1 MSIIA
6 VKVTAQSHDFY
17 IPTWRIS
24 GNLHN
29 MSAFQMP
36 DGSVTCNI
44 IDWTAFNLATG
55 MGSSDK
61 QTLVRMMSNLC
72 EELIQ
77 YGYYQRSGDVE
88 DRDDAIP
95 YLLQVVSG
103 VYIGVEVDYSY
114 TPLEDALMIVI
125 GNGDAFFYNN
135 HESVN
140 GAYHKYNDTV
150 FLSDSNHV
158 ISAVSLYNSGMHGAI
173 EGYSHCGNRM
183 CEWTHYFANNDSN
196 ALMNSLVNATWI
208 EPPIP
213 ERSCLD
219 MFDLSNRFSPRTKN
233 EGFGC
238 YALSHQDLSDIMN
251 DMYLKVNAMYFTS
264 VGGFMGNPTDY
275 ILGCRCYH
283 GMLHDVSKWVNTSTF
298 NVGTYNFGQSWN
310 AHLPAH
316 TPPEPEDEYS
326 KAHRGDFQVVASEFA
341 THDFGILDIP
351 TALASRMR
359 GDYLD
364 YAPFVKYQL
373 YLPYVGY
380 VDLNPND
387 IIDGKIGILMNV
399 DVISGQGLYVIYTKD
414 NSKHQKVDGT
424 TDSEHVILTIPCQLG
439 IDIPFTEN
447 LFQNFVR
454 ACVGTLGNAVAI
466 GASAGV
472 AGGMVAAGMASQRLH
487 SINEGTKEGIRKG
500 RINKDAGEAMIAGRE
515 AYATQLENE
524 ATKGQ
529 VAGDALNQAVNM
541 LPSTPD
547 TTRSGG
553 FNGDTGV
560 LGSFN
565 PFIIVTFP
573 IIATPNGF
581 EDIFGNRCAVIDT
594 LSNCS
599 GFTQVVAVKP
609 TNDDVHKC
617 KYKNEIIALLQAG
630 VYL

>member
-1 MSIIA
+1 
-6 VKVTAQSHDFY
+6 
-17 IPTWRIS
+17 
-24 GNLHN
+24 
-29 MSAFQMP
+29 
-36 DGSVTCNI
+36 
-44 IDWTAFNLATG
+44 
-55 MGSSDK
+55 
-61 QTLVRMMSNLC
+61 
-72 EELIQ
+72 
-77 YGYYQRSGDVE
+77 
-88 DRDDAIP
+88 
-95 YLLQVVSG
+95 
-103 VYIGVEVDYSY
+103 
-114 TPLEDALMIVI
+114 
-125 GNGDAFFYNN
+125 
-135 HESVN
+135 
-140 GAYHKYNDTV
+140 
-150 FLSDSNHV
+150 
-158 ISAVSLYNSGMHGAI
+158 
-173 EGYSHCGNRM
+173 
-183 CEWTHYFANNDSN
+183 
-196 ALMNSLVNATWI
+196 
-208 EPPIP
+208 
-213 ERSCLD
+213 
-219 MFDLSNRFSPRTKN
+219 MFDLSNRFSPRTRN
-233 EGFGC
+233 DALGC
-238 YALSHQDLSDIMN
+238 YALSHNDLSDIMN
-251 DMYLKVNAMYFTS
+251 DMYLKANATYFTS

-283 GMLHDVSKWVNTSTF
+283 GMLHDVSKWAITSTF
-298 NVGTYNFGQSWN
+298 NVGMYNFGANWN
-310 AHLPAH
+310 GHYPAH
-316 TPPEPEDEYS
+316 TPPEPGDEYS
-326 KAHRGDFQVVASEFA
+326 KAHRGDFQVVATEFA

-424 TDSEHVILTIPCQLG
+424 TDSEQVILTVPCQLG

-454 ACVGTLGNAVAI
+454 ACVNTIGNAVAI
-466 GASAGV
+466 GASAGI
-472 AGGMVAAGMASQRLH
+472 AGGVAAAGMKANALASQ
-487 SINEGTKEGIRKG
+487 NQT
-500 RINKDAGEAMIAGRE
+500 NKVVYSSPRM
-515 AYATQLENE
+515 
-524 ATKGQ
+524 
-529 VAGDALNQAVNM
+529 NQAVKESNDLMTSNRDAEVNSIHNQATMHQIAGNAFTQSLNM
-541 LPSTPD
+541 LPSTPE

-553 FNGDTGV
+553 FNSDTGV

-594 LSNCS
+594 LDNCS

-609 TNDDVHKC
+609 TNDDVYKC

>member
-17 IPTWRIS
+17 IPTWRVS

-36 DGSVTCNI
+36 DASVTCNI
-44 IDWTAFNLATG
+44 IDGTAFYAATG

-61 QTLVRMMSNLC
+61 QTLVRMMNNLC

-95 YLLQVVSG
+95 YLLQIVSG
-103 VYIGVEVDYSY
+103 VYIGVEVNSSY
-114 TPLEDALMIVI
+114 TPLEDALMLVI
-125 GNGDAFFYNN
+125 GNDAYFYNN

-140 GAYHKYNDTV
+140 GGYHKYNDTV

-158 ISAVSLYNSGMHGAI
+158 ISAVSLYNSGTHGAI
-173 EGYSHCGNRM
+173 QGYSHCGNRL
-183 CEWTHYFANNDSN
+183 CEWTHYFANNWNND
-196 ALMNSLVNATWI
+196 LMNSLVSATWV

-213 ERSCLD
+213 ERSNLD
-219 MFDLSNRFSPRTKN
+219 MFDLSNRFSPRTRN
-233 EGFGC
+233 DGLGC
-238 YALSHQDLSDIMN
+238 YALSHNDITDIMH
-251 DMYLKVNAMYFTS
+251 DLYDEQNAAYFTS

-283 GMLHDVSKWVNTSTF
+283 GMLHDVSKWLITSTF
-298 NVGTYNFGQSWN
+298 NVGMYNFGSGWN
-310 AHLPAH
+310 NRLGQDP
-316 TPPEPEDEYS
+316 
-326 KAHRGDFQVVASEFA
+326 KAHRGDFQVLATEFA
-341 THDFGILDIP
+341 SHDFGIVDIQ
-351 TALASRMR
+351 TELASRMR

-387 IIDGKIGILMNV
+387 IIDGKIGIQMNV

-424 TDSEHVILTIPCQLG
+424 TDSEQVILTVPCQLG

-454 ACVGTLGNAVAI
+454 ACVNTIGNAVAI

-472 AGGMVAAGMASQRLH
+472 AGGVASAGMRANAL
-487 SINEGTKEGIRKG
+487 
-500 RINKDAGEAMIAGRE
+500 AGMN
-515 AYATQLENE
+515 Q
-524 ATKGQ
+524 ATKVGIQNGQ
-529 VAGDALNQAVNM
+529 IPQDVGQAVIAKRDAEINSIQNQATMNQIGGNAIIQGVSQAI
-541 LPSTPD
+541 PSSPEV
-547 TTRSGG
+547 TRSGG
-553 FNGDTGV
+553 FNSDTGV

-573 IIATPNGF
+573 IVATPNGF

-594 LSNCS
+594 LNNCS
-599 GFTQVVAVKP
+599 GFTQVVAVEP
-609 TNDDVHKC
+609 TNDDAYEC
-617 KYKNEIIALLQAG
+617 KYKSEIIALLQAG
-630 VYL
+630 VYLPSTTP